1 MIWNLFLVFV
11 IKLVFLRY
19 GGANIKNPVTMDNEN
34 YTLTKRDK
42 AYLMKIGYLSC
53 DLPYIERA
61 VGSMK
66 YEYWKRHGEEKIDRE
81 RAITLVGKQAWLS
94 GIGRAC
100 FHASAV
106 RETKGSHKGRSEV
119 FFENVGF

>member
-1 MIWNLFLVFV
+1 
-11 IKLVFLRY
+11 
-19 GGANIKNPVTMDNEN
+19 MDGKN
-34 YTLTKRDK
+34 YTLTQRDK
-42 AYLMKIGYLSC
+42 TYLMRIGYLSC

-66 YEYWKRHGEEKIDRE
+66 YEYWKADKEEKIDQE
-81 RAITLVGKQAWLS
+81 RAIALLGKQAWLS

-106 RETKGSHKGRSEV
+106 RETKGSHKGRSQV
-119 FFENVGF
+119 YFDNHSAFSLI

>member
-1 MIWNLFLVFV
+1 MDD
-11 IKLVFLRY
+11 
-19 GGANIKNPVTMDNEN
+19 KNF
-34 YTLTKRDK
+34 TLSKRDK
-42 AYLMKIGYLSC
+42 TYLMKIGYLDS
-53 DLPYIERA
+53 DMPYIEAA

-66 YEYWKRHGEEKIDRE
+66 YEYWKADKKEKIDQE

-106 RETKGSHKGRSEV
+106 RVTKGSHKGNYLVYFDNYSA
-119 FFENVGF
+119 F

>member
-1 MIWNLFLVFV
+1 
-11 IKLVFLRY
+11 
-19 GGANIKNPVTMDNEN
+19 MDNEN

-61 VGSMK
+61 AGSMK
-66 YEYWKRHGEEKIDRE
+66 YEYWKTHKAAGDTFHTEEKIDQE
-81 RAITLVGKQAWLS
+81 RAIALVGKQAWLS

-106 RETKGSHKGRSEV
+106 RETKGSRKGCSQV
-119 FFENVGF
+119 YFGNYSAF

>member
-1 MIWNLFLVFV
+1 
-11 IKLVFLRY
+11 
-19 GGANIKNPVTMDNEN
+19 MDSKN

-42 AYLMKIGYLSC
+42 TYLMRIGYLSC

-61 VGSMK
+61 AGSMK
-66 YEYWKRHGEEKIDRE
+66 YEYWKRHGEEKIDQE
-81 RAITLVGKQAWLS
+81 RAIALVGKHAWLS

-119 FFENVGF
+119 YFENSAF